1 MTGTY
6 QSVKGY
12 CHLFIEPQ
20 LISFLVFYNFP
31 HIFKIFLRIIQYD
44 DIS

>member
-6 QSVKGY
+6 QY
-12 CHLFIEPQ
+12 
-20 LISFLVFYNFP
+20 LVFYNFP